1 MNLANRKF
9 RDNSTGE
16 LIKVIDS
23 FENIAILENKQKI
36 DVRRLMNPSF
46 YTEEIDPKSFL
57 NINNTYSHLVDK
69 IKTLNTDNLIDEAT
83 TKTNESYTQTQDPYR
98 PISNESAIVEVSE
111 DDERAELARR
121 YGVIDNREATIKQQ
135 EAFSKILNDDDL
147 PEPPAPVKSYN
158 ISAEESIERIE
169 IQRDQTGVPV
179 SKPVEKPEDPIQTMF
194 KGIKRSVDFTLDLQL
209 NNKIPKL
216 EFIEMMEESYERSII
231 DYLAGEI
238 ANDLIKDPYSLKLKI
253 AQKIKDMVYNKP
265 VKPVKKVVK
274 KTTTRKP
281 VTKKTLDQKKMED
294 DLVKII
300 EDKPK
305 RRTKKL
311 TQEHD

>member
-57 NINNTYSHLVDK
+57 NINNAYSHLVDK
-69 IKTLNTDNLIDEAT
+69 IKNLNTDNLIDEAT

-135 EAFSKILNDDDL
+135 EAFSKLLNDEDL
-147 PEPPAPVKSYN
+147 PEPPATVNSYT

-265 VKPVKKVVK
+265 AVKKVVK